1 MTTTKN
7 CFFSVIIKHFYLV
20 GGIDF
25 WWGGNKNLV
34 GAHFPGEGRGG
45 GDEWIFGWW
54 GGLPPFP
61 SAGKTLFYVKKKNK
75 KNSEWEEES
84 IILILALV
92 LSSFL
97 SVKSFLKI
105 GANQFS
111 LLIFRSFKL
120 SLPLFLTIQGKR

>member
-1 MTTTKN
+1 MN
-7 CFFSVIIKHFYLV
+7 FWLV
-20 GGIDF
+20 GGTSPIPLSRE
-25 WWGGNKNLV
+25 NPVLC
-34 GAHFPGEGRGG
+34 E
-45 GDEWIFGWW
+45 
-54 GGLPPFP
+54 
-61 SAGKTLFYVKKKNK
+61 KKNK

>member
-1 MTTTKN
+1 MN
-7 CFFSVIIKHFYLV
+7 EFLA
-20 GGIDF
+20 GG
-25 WWGGNKNLV
+25 
-34 GAHFPGEGRGG
+34 
-45 GDEWIFGWW
+45 